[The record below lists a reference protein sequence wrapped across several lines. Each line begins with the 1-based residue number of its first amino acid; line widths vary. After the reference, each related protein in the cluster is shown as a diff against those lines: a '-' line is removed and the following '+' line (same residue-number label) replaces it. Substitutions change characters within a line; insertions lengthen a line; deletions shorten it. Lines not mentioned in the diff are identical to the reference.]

1 MKRTSVQKNMTGP
14 NQGRLGKVKLYFD
27 PDGWER
33 VADTLVKEGCNV
45 SLVDLEAP
53 KNVATVE
60 SLGSSSLRVDRLQI
74 GDPARCRSGSPLK
87 TAVTVTGHKAFSS
100 SPISSSKMG
109 TVNTTHAVTVHDDSI
124 HGNAPWMR
132 AISEAESPAVIV
144 RNRFEETA
152 TCTPQRSEHS
162 PPDQDCRV
170 TSTSAHQH
178 VSPWKRLQQV
188 YEQL

>member
-14 NQGRLGKVKLYFD
+14 NQGRLGRVKLYFD
-27 PDGWER
+27 PDGWES
-33 VADTLVKEGCNV
+33 VAGTLVKEGCNV

-60 SLGSSSLRVDRLQI
+60 SLGSSRVDRLQI
-74 GDPARCRSGSPLK
+74 GDPARCRSGS
-87 TAVTVTGHKAFSS
+87 AVAVTGHKAFSS
-100 SPISSSKMG
+100 SPISSCKMG
-109 TVNTTHAVTVHDDSI
+109 TVNTTHAVTVHDNSI
-124 HGNAPWMR
+124 HSNAPWMR